1 MQDVKKMIKASTT
14 KKLKTIDKISEKI
27 FLIAAIITS
36 VSVLMIIAFIFMKGV
51 KPFLPNYAYGQQNVF
66 DFLFGNRYRPDQGVY
81 GIGFIII
88 NTLLISFGAI
98 ILSTP
103 FSVITALFIAKV
115 APKKIKAT
123 LTSVIELLAS
133 IPSVI
138 FGVFA
143 FATITKLVESIANIF
158 NFQTVQGLSMFAAIL
173 LLAIM
178 IFPTIT
184 ILSIGSINA
193 VDKEIIE
200 ASLALGATK
209 VQTNYLVVI
218 KEAKNGIFAGI
229 ILGVGR
235 AFGEATAVSMV
246 VGNAFIGPTFNLF
259 NPSRTLTST
268 ILIGLKETTGLDY
281 DIRFSIG
288 LVLLVIIILTNL
300 LLNAV
305 NRRLA

>member
-158 NFQTVQGLSMFAAIL
+158 NFQTVQGLSMLAAIL